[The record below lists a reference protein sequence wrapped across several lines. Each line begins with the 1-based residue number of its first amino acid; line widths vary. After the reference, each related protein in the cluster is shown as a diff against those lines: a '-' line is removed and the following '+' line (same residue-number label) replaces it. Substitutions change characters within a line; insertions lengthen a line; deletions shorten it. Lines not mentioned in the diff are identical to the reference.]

1 MSKKQLEKDTEIQ
14 HIEERQE
21 IDSNVMVDT
30 ATGMA
35 DTIDDAAE
43 RRLRWKIDFYV
54 IPTAAMLYFLCF
66 IDRVNIGTSISHTA
80 KCILILAGNASLAGL
95 DKSLGLVGFDYNILL
110 SVFYVSYI
118 LFEIPM
124 NWLCKLMGPG

>member
-66 IDRVNIGTSISHTA
+66 IDRVNIG
-80 KCILILAGNASLAGL
+80 NASLAGL